1 MSIDNEVP
9 IGGVLGDKEIR
20 AGVSA
25 IKPDDVAESEPES
38 EVIATVSKSDAQK
51 YFARPQIFFNA
62 KQ

>member
-1 MSIDNEVP
+1 MY
-9 IGGVLGDKEIR
+9 LGDEEIL

-25 IKPDDVAESEPES
+25 ITPDDVAHPEPES

-51 YFARPQIFFNA
+51 YLQGLKIFVNA